1 MFQVDK
7 SGAGVIESGSSLKKR
22 REDMDDFTVYDMN
35 AAADMR
41 SASSRP
47 QYDYRLGTDQ
57 NDAIQTHRHTLD
69 VPSGY
74 EYGSGDGHSY
84 HLLGSD
90 GRNWSGYRATNLD
103 LPVTGHS

>member
-1 MFQVDK
+1 MSNRYDNYDRQQPMFQVDK

-57 NDAIQTHRHTLD
+57 NED
-69 VPSGY
+69 S
-74 EYGSGDGHSY
+74 
-84 HLLGSD
+84 
-90 GRNWSGYRATNLD
+90 
-103 LPVTGHS
+103 